1 MINIRRKKYLYHV
14 TKKENAQKIL
24 EEGLKTSASN
34 RTTWAVYLSE
44 KPLSWYQD
52 GLEILKVDV
61 SGLKDLEATT
71 FLPESD
77 EILFWGDIPPY
88 KRTKSGWINRITVVT
103 NKYVS
108 EKRRC
113 KDGK

>member
-1 MINIRRKKYLYHV
+1 MGDIKRKKYLYHV
-14 TKKENAQKIL
+14 TPKENVEKIIY
-24 EEGLKTSASN
+24 EGLRTSASN

-61 SGLKDLEATT
+61 SGLEELKATT

-88 KRTKSGWINRITVVT
+88 KRTKNGWINRITVAT
-103 NKYVS
+103 DKYVGVKKES
-108 EKRRC
+108 
-113 KDGK
+113 